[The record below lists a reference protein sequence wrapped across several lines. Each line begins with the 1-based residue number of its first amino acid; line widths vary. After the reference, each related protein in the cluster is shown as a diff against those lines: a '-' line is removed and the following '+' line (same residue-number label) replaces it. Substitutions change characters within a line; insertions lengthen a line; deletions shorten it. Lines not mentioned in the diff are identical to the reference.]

1 MKKIILIFTL
11 LFTSSVSYSLTN
23 EELKKINIM
32 LDLSAYI
39 QGTYSIDGKNL
50 NLELYND
57 SRLTDKIVKICNIIP
72 YDEKN
77 RRLNIVGMRQI
88 ILEHRK
94 ILKTTINVESNI
106 NDLKK
111 AAYLKL
117 QLCSPDDVLVDI
129 QRETSSLKKGLQKI
143 IGEHTAYLHVME
155 FYLIMKAP
163 TEERLL

>member
-129 QRETSSLKKGLQKI
+129 QRETSSLKNGLQKI
-143 IGEHTAYLHVME
+143 IG
-155 FYLIMKAP
+155 K
-163 TEERLL
+163 

>member
-77 RRLNIVGMRQI
+77 RRLNMVGMRQI

-117 QLCSPDDVLVDI
+117 QLCSPDDILVDI

-143 IGEHTAYLHVME
+143 IG
-155 FYLIMKAP
+155 K
-163 TEERLL
+163 

>member
-117 QLCSPDDVLVDI
+117 QLCSPDDILVDI

-143 IGEHTAYLHVME
+143 IG
-155 FYLIMKAP
+155 K
-163 TEERLL
+163 

>member
-11 LFTSSVSYSLTN
+11 LFTSSVSHSLTN

-94 ILKTTINVESNI
+94 IIKTSINVESNI
-106 NDLKK
+106 NDLKN

-117 QLCSPDDVLVDI
+117 QLCPPYDALVDV
-129 QRETSSLKKGLQKI
+129 RKETGSLKKGLQKI
-143 IGEHTAYLHVME
+143 IG
-155 FYLIMKAP
+155 K
-163 TEERLL
+163 

>member
-77 RRLNIVGMRQI
+77 RRLNIVGIRQI

-117 QLCSPDDVLVDI
+117 QLCSPDDILVDI

-143 IGEHTAYLHVME
+143 IG
-155 FYLIMKAP
+155 K
-163 TEERLL
+163 

>member
-77 RRLNIVGMRQI
+77 RRLNMLGLRQI

-143 IGEHTAYLHVME
+143 IG
-155 FYLIMKAP
+155 K
-163 TEERLL
+163 

>member
-32 LDLSAYI
+32 LDLSEYI
-39 QGTYSIDGKNL
+39 QGTYSIEGKNL

-57 SRLTDKIVKICNIIP
+57 SRLTNEIVKICNIIS

-77 RRLNIVGMRQI
+77 RRLNMLGLRQI

-129 QRETSSLKKGLQKI
+129 QRETSSLKKGLQKL
-143 IGEHTAYLHVME
+143 IG
-155 FYLIMKAP
+155 K
-163 TEERLL
+163 

>member
-39 QGTYSIDGKNL
+39 QGTYSIEGKNL

-57 SRLTDKIVKICNIIP
+57 SRLTNEIVKICNIIS

-77 RRLNIVGMRQI
+77 RRLNMLGLRQI

-117 QLCSPDDVLVDI
+117 QLCSPDDILVDI

-143 IGEHTAYLHVME
+143 IG
-155 FYLIMKAP
+155 K
-163 TEERLL
+163 

>member
-72 YDEKN
+72 YDERN
-77 RRLNIVGMRQI
+77 RRLNMVGMRQI

-117 QLCSPDDVLVDI
+117 QLCSPDDILVDI

-143 IGEHTAYLHVME
+143 IG
-155 FYLIMKAP
+155 K
-163 TEERLL
+163 

>member
-1 MKKIILIFTL
+1 MSKRLRKPVKKQA
-11 LFTSSVSYSLTN
+11 
-23 EELKKINIM
+23 
-32 LDLSAYI
+32 D
-39 QGTYSIDGKNL
+39 
-50 NLELYND
+50 
-57 SRLTDKIVKICNIIP
+57 LTDKIVKICNIIP

-143 IGEHTAYLHVME
+143 IG
-155 FYLIMKAP
+155 K
-163 TEERLL
+163 

>member
-143 IGEHTAYLHVME
+143 IG
-155 FYLIMKAP
+155 K
-163 TEERLL
+163 

>member
-57 SRLTDKIVKICNIIP
+57 SRLTDKIVTICNIIP
-72 YDEKN
+72 YDEKD
-77 RRLNIVGMRQI
+77 RRLNMVGVRQI

-94 ILKTTINVESNI
+94 ILKTSINVEANI
-106 NDLKK
+106 KDLKN

-117 QLCSPDDVLVDI
+117 QLCPPYDALVGI
-129 QRETSSLKKGLQKI
+129 GKETSSFKKGLQKI
-143 IGEHTAYLHVME
+143 IG
-155 FYLIMKAP
+155 K
-163 TEERLL
+163 

>member
-32 LDLSAYI
+32 LDLRAYI

-77 RRLNIVGMRQI
+77 RRLNMVGMRQI

-117 QLCSPDDVLVDI
+117 QLCSPDDILVDI

-143 IGEHTAYLHVME
+143 IG
-155 FYLIMKAP
+155 K
-163 TEERLL
+163 

>member
-111 AAYLKL
+111 N
-117 QLCSPDDVLVDI
+117 SH
-129 QRETSSLKKGLQKI
+129 I
-143 IGEHTAYLHVME
+143 IY
-155 FYLIMKAP
+155 F
-163 TEERLL
+163 

>member
-77 RRLNIVGMRQI
+77 SRLNMVGMRQI

-117 QLCSPDDVLVDI
+117 QLCSPDDILVDI

-143 IGEHTAYLHVME
+143 IG
-155 FYLIMKAP
+155 K
-163 TEERLL
+163 

>member
-23 EELKKINIM
+23 EELKEINIM

-39 QGTYSIDGKNL
+39 KGTYSIDGKNL

-72 YDEKN
+72 YDEKD
-77 RRLNIVGMRQI
+77 RRLNILGMRQI

-143 IGEHTAYLHVME
+143 IG
-155 FYLIMKAP
+155 K
-163 TEERLL
+163 

>member
-1 MKKIILIFTL
+1 MKKIILIFIL
-11 LFTSSVSYSLTN
+11 LFSSSISYSLTN
-23 EELKKINIM
+23 EELKKINTM

-57 SRLTDKIVKICNIIP
+57 SRLTDKIVKICFIIP

-77 RRLNIVGMRQI
+77 RRLNVVGMRQI

-94 ILKTTINVESNI
+94 ILKTSINVESNI
-106 NDLKK
+106 NDLKN

-117 QLCSPDDVLVDI
+117 QLCPPYDALVDI
-129 QRETSSLKKGLQKI
+129 RKETGSLKKGLQKI
-143 IGEHTAYLHVME
+143 IG
-155 FYLIMKAP
+155 K
-163 TEERLL
+163 